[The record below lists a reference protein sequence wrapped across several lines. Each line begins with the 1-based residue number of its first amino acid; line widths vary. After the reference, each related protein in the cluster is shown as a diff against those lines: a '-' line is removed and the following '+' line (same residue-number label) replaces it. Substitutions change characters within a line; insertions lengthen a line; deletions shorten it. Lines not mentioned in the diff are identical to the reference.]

1 MATVLQQQLAAIA
14 AKTTNQLDLKAQK
27 AAHSKSLLFE
37 TSTAAGQTFDTLY
50 QICYEGFQELCAL
63 DGRFANYG
71 RNIFSEQSKR
81 EERTQMTSKENEELD
96 LVLRNFLGLVSGR
109 LLLKPGLKA
118 VEWLV
123 RRFRYTTTCT
133 TVLCAV
139 HKRVADRILSV
150 HEYNT
155 DWLIL
160 SFLPYHATQIFPT
173 LLSILPKTL
182 SPAFKFLHPY
192 MTTLQNPP
200 RHAILYA
207 AINNP
212 SFFSSF
218 NHYALSVTCAR
229 QHSTALLGFWA
240 GITAQAINGLF
251 DNVRSGRTDVQRQRE
266 EDLLLRI
273 IPIIQEALSI
283 SHVPEL
289 FVGSCMIITILASK
303 GSLEDKVIDGL
314 MDALVKSWS
323 PRTVDEGLACL
334 AVMAEERHN
343 AMLPVT
349 SLKAVLRLENLDER
363 LTTLSEQQKSDKLIL
378 SVALGAIGTVQGSRS
393 QRTRLVISIVQKI
406 IERRLLP
413 TPRVKAVLR
422 ALLGLA
428 QKKDDLVPISAEDGT
443 QVAELI
449 HHMYM
454 SAEYRAVVE
463 ETIREA
469 DVSIEDL
476 EMRLQVTLQRANVPA
491 SPDNGDTVT
500 NKNGRPK
507 SISQFVP
514 LVQSLPSSMREASF
528 LQAKDYDMLGRLTQA
543 FIMSLRSPG
552 NIAEFLSLPLIQKDE
567 GLSSAVFFSLLARIW
582 TSSSPILARI
592 TALRIAKDR
601 LSATELGAVDL
612 QALMPY
618 VLSALGDSSDKVRRN
633 AADFALAMKHSY
645 KATGE
650 KSKLPKDIK
659 IWAKDTLYGSK
670 AKNLEWLTSADAFT
684 FLSDAILPTLEECV
698 LDSSQIGHV
707 VADTLN
713 GHSHTARDGAVPRRD
728 LKSALRSAVFL
739 TLSSHVAETPLYRV
753 RLCLLTM
760 LNRVG
765 KAGAAART
773 AVLTPAVTE
782 WASLPVG
789 TAASICEAE
798 SIEISALDHAFLGCL
813 TSRTQE
819 ELLCLQSIASGRV
832 GARSEL
838 AKAAFAR
845 LGQLW
850 PRAKLNAQNL
860 IAHFLLDYSLL
871 ESPDSLTQTRQA
883 EALHVLRSV
892 QMSTEILASFV
903 DGLPDVSSMQERP
916 PPAKRRRTS
925 RSETSKPM
933 VKDVSQLQAAIRR
946 ITVVLELVDGSKP
959 ESHPSL
965 LKGLFHVL
973 GELQHYKVQLS
984 SDLVYVQGVAIGILL
999 SIVDALKATPNA
1011 KIDRAVIRAD
1021 LVVEC
1026 IRSTSSTQV
1035 HNAALLLISSLATW
1049 APDLVLH
1056 SVMPIFTFMSTT
1068 LLRQSD
1074 DYSAHVIDQTI
1085 SRVIPPLAASLRKQ
1099 NQDLVV
1105 GASELL
1111 SSFTAAFEHI
1121 PLHRRLRLFT
1131 HLTETLG
1138 PTDCLH
1144 AVIAMLVEKYPTDSR
1159 VPQFVADLLNH
1170 FDPQTGL
1177 TAAAGYIDILC
1188 DSLQPKR
1195 SISDTVL
1202 DFKEKTAEYIAGS
1215 VERLLITFASLLK
1228 DRSYRAKLVRDL
1240 SQQDEVAEV
1249 LRTHFGTV
1257 LEKAM
1262 VLSSDVASRDNFH
1275 GPQSAASGL
1284 LSALLGLLPTTDF
1297 VKSAAPL
1304 LSRED
1309 DNLRRKVVQSLEAR
1323 IRTEKSSH
1331 DATRLAILDFLPHLT
1346 SIVQRSAD
1354 VPLRHIS
1361 IVCLD
1366 QASEK
1371 YGKKDTNRI
1380 LTVAKIVTSDQ
1391 ALGSADNRLRIISL
1405 LCLASMVEVLREDFI
1420 SLLPQALARAFDY
1433 IEATIKANSPNEKL
1447 YEAAF
1452 TFITAI
1458 LEYLP
1463 YMVSR
1468 KYLDTL
1474 LVLSFESA
1482 EAGLSDEADETRL
1495 KCYQLI
1501 AKKVRVQECFSAL
1514 DHRWSSASKLGVTAA
1529 EEYIGM
1535 LRMLIDFHPKSVII
1549 RHAQILFTIFLNA
1562 YDFRR
1567 LQGVD
1572 NDGVDVDK
1580 KVELDATESLIN
1592 AAALEMTLKL
1602 NDATFR
1608 PFFVRLV
1615 EWASDDLHGKDRN
1628 GRMLRAISLFG
1639 FLTLLF
1645 EKLRSIVTNYSGY
1658 ILDYAVNIL
1667 EHAVPDTEERHNML
1681 RVVLQ
1686 TLSSSFKHD
1695 QDDFWQTPAHLST
1708 IAAPL
1713 LAQLGNAAAF
1723 DVSEDLIPAITDLA
1737 AAAASPEHH
1746 KELNATIMKHMR
1758 SDDTLI
1764 RLAAVK
1770 CEQSL
1775 TERLGEDWL
1784 ALLPEMLPFI
1794 SELQEDDNETVERET
1809 AKWIRSIEEILGESL
1824 EGMLQ

>member
-63 DGRFANYG
+63 DGRFASYG

-133 TVLCAV
+133 TVQCAV

-207 AINNP
+207 AINSP

-218 NHYALSVTCAR
+218 NHYALRVTCAR

-251 DNVRSGRTDVQRQRE
+251 DNVRSGRADVQRQRE

-283 SHVPEL
+283 SDVPEL
-289 FVGSCMIITILASK
+289 FVGSCMFITILVSK

-334 AVMAEERHN
+334 AVMAEERHT

-363 LTTLSEQQKSDKLIL
+363 LTTLSEQQKCDKLIL

-393 QRTRLVISIVQKI
+393 QRTQLVISLVQKI

-428 QKKDDLVPISAEDGT
+428 QEKDDRAPISAEDGT
-443 QVAELI
+443 QVADLI

-454 SAEYRAVVE
+454 SAEYQAVVE

-500 NKNGRPK
+500 NESGRPK
-507 SISQFVP
+507 PISQFVP

-528 LQAKDYDMLGRLTQA
+528 FQARDYDMLGQLTQA

-567 GLSSAVFFSLLARIW
+567 ALSSAVFFSFLARTW
-582 TSSSPILARI
+582 TSSSPILARS
-592 TALRIAKDR
+592 TALKIARDR
-601 LSATELGAVDL
+601 LSATDLGAVDL

-650 KSKLPKDIK
+650 KSKIPKDIK

-670 AKNLEWLTSADAFT
+670 SKNLEWLASADAFT
-684 FLSDAILPTLEECV
+684 FLSDAILPALEE
-698 LDSSQIGHV
+698 
-707 VADTLN
+707 
-713 GHSHTARDGAVPRRD
+713 
-728 LKSALRSAVFL
+728 
-739 TLSSHVAETPLYRV
+739 
-753 RLCLLTM
+753 
-760 LNRVG
+760 VG

-819 ELLCLQSIASGRV
+819 ELLCLQFIASGRV

-850 PRAKLNAQNL
+850 SRAKLNAQNL

-871 ESPDSLTQTRQA
+871 ESPDSLTKTRQA

-892 QMSTEILASFV
+892 RMSKEILASFV

-959 ESHPSL
+959 ESHPNL

-984 SDLVYVQGVAIGILL
+984 SDLVYVQGLAIGSLL

-1138 PTDCLH
+1138 PADCLH

-1195 SISDTVL
+1195 SISDIVL
-1202 DFKEKTAEYIAGS
+1202 DLKEKPAEYIAGS
-1215 VERLLITFASLLK
+1215 VERLLITFASLLQ
-1228 DRSYRAKLVRDL
+1228 DRSFRNKLVRDL

-1249 LRTHFGTV
+1249 LRKHFATV

-1262 VLSSDVASRDNFH
+1262 MLSSDVASRDNFH

-1284 LSALLGLLPTTDF
+1284 LSALLGLLPTVDF

-1331 DATRLAILDFLPHLT
+1331 EATRLAILDFLPHLT

-1371 YGKKDTNRI
+1371 YGKKDTDRI

-1405 LCLASMVEVLREDFI
+1405 LCLASMVEVLREEFI
-1420 SLLPQALARAFDY
+1420 PLLPQALARAFDY
-1433 IEATIKANSPNEKL
+1433 IEATVKANSPNEKL
-1447 YEAAF
+1447 YETAF

-1463 YMVSR
+1463 YIVSR

-1501 AKKVRVQECFSAL
+1501 ARKVGVQECFSAL
-1514 DHRWSSASKLGVTAA
+1514 DRRWSSASKLGVTAA

-1549 RHAQILFTIFLNA
+1549 RHAQILFSIFLNA

-1567 LQGVD
+1567 LQAVD
-1572 NDGVDVDK
+1572 SDGVDVDK

-1615 EWASDDLHGKDRN
+1615 EWASDDLPGKDRN

-1658 ILDYAVNIL
+1658 ILEYAVNIL
-1667 EHAVPDTEERHNML
+1667 EHAVPDTEEGHNML

-1695 QDDFWQTPAHLST
+1695 QDDFWQTPAHFST

-1713 LAQLGNAAAF
+1713 LAQLRNAAEF
-1723 DVSEDLIPAITDLA
+1723 DVSENLIPAITDLA

-1758 SDDTLI
+1758 SDDILI

-1794 SELQEDDNETVERET
+1794 SELQEDDDETVERET
-1809 AKWIRSIEEILGESL
+1809 TKWIRSIEGILGESL